1 MNFKSLVNEI
11 GCDSRIK
18 NGTLDLKNEDHVFV
32 LQEYLEKAGYNI
44 NEIVDKTAK
53 LFEAGRFPERQAYNK
68 DGILVTFPNKQYRD
82 RAVTKGTHFAEN
94 PKKAQANIFTDPNAG
109 VKSGEDANVVPS
121 QEKDIDVSIDASLD
135 KKIIDTDKDI
145 RTPREKQLDAI
156 AVQSVLLG
164 QSPLVNYS
172 VDEAVKF
179 GFYKKGFNWY
189 DTEGSFIGE
198 QIYDD
203 SQSKHVIVADA
214 IAPAK
219 YIDKSKKIKN
229 IINKELLVKL
239 EFLKNAD
246 NSTRTKL
253 FETIPILFAYGI
265 TDFKNIKTGQDY
277 NDFAIGFLSAWGN
290 LREKLENIPDEISR
304 TENLKLYDVVDRD
317 LKQIGGLDGVSLS
330 ELGTPTDFIHKSIDV
345 FYKSADDYNRKFLKG
360 EQETKSNTAD
370 IVLIYGG
377 TKADV
382 LNALKDGNIDEQD
395 ADSMAKIKNK
405 NIKFALISLK
415 AGGGKLGRVLT
426 QLAQY
431 VGQSLSPTPSDEP
444 VPLSEGIIDKISSS
458 IKYAI
463 DKIKS
468 IPDIAKN
475 YFQSFIKAINPFAS
489 KINNFFFKELNAD
502 VKILQSSELKNL
514 QNLERELEREIGTIS
529 EKSGGKCDLK
539 HTEYT
544 PSINKNLNLFKNIL
558 KSSTEDITLIN
569 KISQLSNNKFL
580 LEFFPIEIKMVEL
593 EQIKN
598 LKENLIYVIGQIDDD
613 FKIGECLERDTL
625 RPIFKYR
632 ANVLALKYIDLILN
646 NVLKDVNT
654 SDPNL
659 IRDEFIKLSSLLSTE
674 AVFGKNVS
682 LPLIKYTG
690 KKIEKLRYKGN
701 FKLEIPK
708 EFEDVKLGKI
718 RINMV
723 VDEGYLTVSLYL
735 FNGIIMKD
743 DIATPTYSVFSLD
756 STSGSSF
763 TFSIEGKEVVDKI

>member
-11 GCDSRIK
+11 CCDNRIK
-18 NGTLDLKNEDHVFV
+18 NGILDLKNEDHVFI

-44 NEIVDKTAK
+44 DEIVEKTAK
-53 LFEAGRFPERQAYNK
+53 LFEAGRFPDRQAYNK

-82 RAVTKGTHFAEN
+82 RAVNKGTHFAEN
-94 PKKAQANIFTDPNAG
+94 PKKAQANIFKVDGEQGVDTQTD
-109 VKSGEDANVVPS
+109 SEPS
-121 QEKDIDVSIDASLD
+121 KKQPATLD
-135 KKIIDTDKDI
+135 QTLDKDI
-145 RTPREKQLDAI
+145 EGDSGVDERTPAEKKQDAWGVEAI
-156 AVQSVLLG
+156 LTG
-164 QSPLVNYS
+164 QTPLVNYS
-172 VDEAVKF
+172 VDEAKSY
-179 GFYKKGFNWY
+179 GFYNKGFKWF
-189 DTEGSFIGE
+189 DTNGDLIGE
-198 QIYDD
+198 QIYDETI
-203 SQSKHVIVADA
+203 SKNVIVADA

-219 YIDKSKKIKN
+219 YIDKSKKIKD

-246 NSTRTKL
+246 NNTRTKL

-265 TDFKNIKTGQDY
+265 TDFKNAKTGQDY

-290 LREKLENIPDEISR
+290 LREKLENIPNETSR
-304 TENLKLYDVVDRD
+304 IENLKLYDLVDKD
-317 LKQIGGLDGVSLS
+317 LKQIGGFDGVSLA
-330 ELGTPTDFIHKSIDV
+330 ELGTPTDFIHKSIDS
-345 FYKSADDYNRKFLKG
+345 FYKAADDYNRKFLKG
-360 EQETKSNTAD
+360 VQETKSNTAD

-395 ADSMAKIKNK
+395 VDSMAKIKDK

-415 AGGGKLGRVLT
+415 AGGGKLGKVLT

-431 VGQSLSPTPSDEP
+431 VGQSLAPTPSDEP

-475 YFQSFIKAINPFAS
+475 YFQSFIKAINPFTT
-489 KINNFFFKELNAD
+489 KINNFFFKKLNTD

-514 QNLERELEREIGTIS
+514 ENLERQLEREIGTIS
-529 EKSGGKCDLK
+529 EKSSKKCDNK

-544 PSINKNLNLFKNIL
+544 ETINKNLNLFKNIL

-569 KISQLSNNKFL
+569 KISELSNNKFL
-580 LEFFPIEIKMVEL
+580 IEFFPIEIKTVQL
-593 EQIKN
+593 QQIEN
-598 LKENLIYVIGQIDDD
+598 LKKNLIYVIDQIDGD
-613 FKIGECLERDTL
+613 FKIGDCLERYTL

-632 ANVLALKYIDLILN
+632 ANVLSLKYIDLILN

-659 IRDEFIKLSSLLSTE
+659 IREEFIKLSSLLSTE

-690 KKIEKLRYKGN
+690 KKIERLRYKGN

-723 VDEGYLTVSLYL
+723 VDEGYLTVTLYL
-735 FNGIIMKD
+735 FTGIVMKD
-743 DIATPTYSVFSLD
+743 DIATPTYSVFTLD
-756 STSGSSF
+756 SSSGSSF
-763 TFSIEGKEVVDKI
+763 TFSVEGKEVVDKI